1 IILIGVVFGLAMD
14 YQVFLVTRMREEYV
28 HGAEPV
34 PAVITGFRHGARVVT
49 AAAIIMISVFAG
61 FTLSGEDFILQVALA
76 LAIAIAI
83 DAFVVRRTLVP
94 AALALLGRAA
104 WWLPGWLGRILPR
117 VDVEGVRLRT
127 LVEQQA
133 TADRTPVG
141 AGQSTVGSASR

>member
-1 IILIGVVFGLAMD
+1 M
-14 YQVFLVTRMREEYV
+14 
-28 HGAEPV
+28 
-34 PAVITGFRHGARVVT
+34 TGFRHGARVVT

-61 FTLSGEDFILQVALA
+61 SRSPARSSSCRWPGPGGRDRV
-76 LAIAIAI
+76 
-83 DAFVVRRTLVP
+83 DAFVVRMTLVP